1 MEDMEFDFD
10 LEIGNYNE
18 ESIRENDEAF
28 VECLK
33 EELNDGKKHISIINP
48 IRVKEVRYVSK
59 LIKKAVEN
67 NGAKVVYDIDIKA
80 PLSIGYVSITGRNI
94 RFSKPQYFEA
104 AAKIA
109 SNVEIYPKTDG
120 TVQVNFTFHNVTVE
134 IGEEDDDE

>member
-18 ESIRENDEAF
+18 ESIRETDEAF
-28 VECLK
+28 VECLR
-33 EELNDGKKHISIINP
+33 EEMDDGKRHISIINP
-48 IRVKEVRYVSK
+48 IRVKEVRYVFD
-59 LIKKAVEN
+59 LIKKAVEKD
-67 NGAKVVYDIDIKA
+67 GVTVTCDIE
-80 PLSIGYVSITGRNI
+80 PHLSIGYVSITGKNI
-94 RFSKPQYFEA
+94 RFSRPRYFEA

-120 TVQVNFTFHNVTVE
+120 TIQVNFTFHNVTLG